1 MNTIYNVIET
11 IDEDITYDDLK
22 NIINE
27 KLFRVIMLLEIT
39 SNNLL

>member
-1 MNTIYNVIET
+1 MNNIYNVIET

>member
-27 KLFRVIMLLEIT
+27 KLFRVIKLLEIT
-39 SNNLL
+39 SNNLS

>member
-27 KLFRVIMLLEIT
+27 KLFRVIKLLEIT
-39 SNNLL
+39 SNNFL

>member
-27 KLFRVIMLLEIT
+27 KLFRVIKLLEIT
-39 SNNLL
+39 SNSLL

>member
-11 IDEDITYDDLK
+11 IDENITYDDLK

-27 KLFRVIMLLEIT
+27 KLFRVIKLLEIT
-39 SNNLL
+39 SNSLL

>member
-1 MNTIYNVIET
+1 MNTIYNVIEA

-22 NIINE
+22 SIINE
-27 KLFRVIMLLEIT
+27 KLFRVIKLLEIT

>member
-27 KLFRVIMLLEIT
+27 KLFRVIKLLEIT